1 MTLLTLKNSQHLI
14 RYLLSFAV
22 FLVVQFSLNR
32 TARHKKVTQ
41 SKQKSTKKVSSNTSR
56 ASSTRVTKKGLRAN
70 KVLTQKKPRELE
82 EVQYIKKSDRPEDEV
97 VTYNEIDF
105 ELREITA
112 DGNQVLIGP
121 QSLTRFERA
130 RITGARSLQLSL
142 GAPSLIRVPD
152 EIKDSVSLA
161 ATELHAKALP
171 ISIRR
176 VLPNGLYQDIPI
188 DWLK

>member
-1 MTLLTLKNSQHLI
+1 MTHSYLKNSQHLI

-32 TARHKKVTQ
+32 TTIHKKVTP
-41 SKQKSTKKVSSNTSR
+41 SKQKSIKKISSNTSR
-56 ASSTRVTKKGLRAN
+56 AGSARISKKGSPAN
-70 KVLTQKKPRELE
+70 KALTQKKLRELE
-82 EVQYIKKSDRPEDEV
+82 EVQHIKKSDRPEDEV

-105 ELREITA
+105 ELKEITA
-112 DGNQVLIGP
+112 DRNQVLIGP

-142 GAPSLIRVPD
+142 GAPSLIMVPD